1 MLKGLDINIKQ
12 LNDLNKDDLRI
23 EAEFYQKKY
32 VNLIQLLNN
41 HKCVNLS
48 ELVSKPIQTGH
59 TPSMNN
65 SSFYGGTIKL
75 IKTDNLRVN
84 EICPP
89 FAHYLTKLGN
99 DEIKRTELQENDIIT
114 TIIGATYSVIGRSCI
129 IHEDILPANINQNIA
144 HIRPDRNK
152 ILPEYLNVYLNSKYG
167 KLFLEYLS
175 RQMEQVNLNCNE
187 VGMVKVPIFTDVF
200 QKKIETKVKS
210 AYSKK
215 TESQHLYASAENQL
229 LEELGLKDWKPE
241 NQNVNVKTLKESFLS
256 SGRLDAEYYQSKYD
270 ALFTQLSKYDCDTLN
285 KIVNTKKSVEPGS
298 DAYQDNGIP
307 FIRVSDVDKFGISEP
322 KIFLSSDDFDLQELR
337 PKKDTILLSKDGSVG
352 IAYKVEKDL
361 DCITSGALL
370 HLTVF
375 NKDYNPDYLT
385 LVLNSKIVK
394 MQSERDANGAIIQHW
409 KPSEI
414 EQVIIP
420 KLAKTIQDDI
430 SSKIQ
435 KSFALKAESKR
446 LLEEAKLLVE
456 REIEK
461 GGK

>member
-1 MLKGLDINIKQ
+1 MDINIKQ

-200 QKKIETKVKS
+200 QKKNRNKS
-210 AYSKK
+210 
-215 TESQHLYASAENQL
+215 
-229 LEELGLKDWKPE
+229 
-241 NQNVNVKTLKESFLS
+241 
-256 SGRLDAEYYQSKYD
+256 
-270 ALFTQLSKYDCDTLN
+270 
-285 KIVNTKKSVEPGS
+285 
-298 DAYQDNGIP
+298 
-307 FIRVSDVDKFGISEP
+307 
-322 KIFLSSDDFDLQELR
+322 
-337 PKKDTILLSKDGSVG
+337 
-352 IAYKVEKDL
+352 
-361 DCITSGALL
+361 
-370 HLTVF
+370 
-375 NKDYNPDYLT
+375 
-385 LVLNSKIVK
+385 
-394 MQSERDANGAIIQHW
+394 
-409 KPSEI
+409 
-414 EQVIIP
+414 
-420 KLAKTIQDDI
+420 
-430 SSKIQ
+430 
-435 KSFALKAESKR
+435 
-446 LLEEAKLLVE
+446 
-456 REIEK
+456 
-461 GGK
+461 

>member
-12 LNDLNKDDLRI
+12 FNELNNADLRI

-32 VNLIQLLNN
+32 VKLIQLLNN

-59 TPSMNN
+59 TPSMSN
-65 SSFYGGTIKL
+65 SSFYGGTIKF

-89 FAHYLTKLGN
+89 FANYLTKLGN
-99 DEIKRTELQENDIIT
+99 DEIKRTELQANDIIT

-152 ILPEYLNVYLNSKYG
+152 ILPEFLNVYLNSKYG

-187 VGMVKVPIFTDVF
+187 VGMVKVPIFTDMF
-200 QKKIETKVKS
+200 QKTIETKVKS

-215 TESQHLYASAENQL
+215 TESTQLYAAAENQL
-229 LEELGLKDWKPE
+229 LEELGLKGWQPG

-256 SGRLDAEYYQSKYD
+256 SGRLDAEYYQSKYED
-270 ALFTQLSKYDCDTLN
+270 IEKRLMQFKKVDVLGNLCR
-285 KIVNTKKSVEPGS
+285 INTDNVIPKTGKF
-298 DAYQDNGIP
+298 YQYIELANIKTNGE
-307 FIRVSDVDKFGISEP
+307 ISGCT
-322 KIFLSSDDFDLQELR
+322 FDLGENLPTRARQVVRENQVIVSSIEGSLQSCALV
-337 PKKDTILLSKDGSVG
+337 PKEYDGAFCSTGFYVVQSGSINSETLLILLKLNPIQQLFRKACSGTILTGMNYEQFSN
-352 IAYKVEKDL
+352 I
-361 DCITSGALL
+361 LL
-370 HLTVF
+370 PF
-375 NKDYNPDYLT
+375 PD
-385 LVLNSKIVK
+385 
-394 MQSERDANGAIIQHW
+394 
-409 KPSEI
+409 
-414 EQVIIP
+414 
-420 KLAKTIQDDI
+420 KTIQDDI
-430 SSKIQ
+430 SAKIQ

-446 LLEEAKLLVE
+446 LLEEAKMMFE
-456 REIEK
+456 KEIEK
-461 GGK
+461 GGE

>member
-1 MLKGLDINIKQ
+1 MDINIKQ